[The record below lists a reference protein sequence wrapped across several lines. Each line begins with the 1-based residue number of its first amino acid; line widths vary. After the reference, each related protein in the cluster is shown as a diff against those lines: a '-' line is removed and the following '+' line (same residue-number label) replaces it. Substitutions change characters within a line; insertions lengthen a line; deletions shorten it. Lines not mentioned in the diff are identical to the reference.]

1 MNKDEKI
8 VLVKCVDT
16 GDKIDKK
23 NAYKITKVDSKG
35 HKTNKYF
42 SSKEAYEK
50 CEHNKINRTKCIN
63 KMYEILGYKTFMK
76 IPTYFYKW
84 LLSCESYGYDVV
96 YDCMKKQQSACN
108 WALKNKDFSSETGK
122 IMYLTTIFDNNIN
135 DSLKEIV
142 RQRRNKNTDYS
153 EQDLIESNI
162 EISSNPKKNNNISR
176 FLEDED

>member
-1 MNKDEKI
+1 MKEEKI
-8 VLVKCVDT
+8 VFVKCADT

-23 NAYKITKVDSKG
+23 LAYKVTNINTNG
-35 HKTNKYF
+35 HKTSKYY

-50 CEHNKINRTKCIN
+50 CENNKINRTKCIN

-96 YDCMKKQQSACN
+96 YNCMTKQQLSCN

-122 IMYLTTIFDNNIN
+122 IMYLTTIFNNNMN

-142 RQRRNKNTDYS
+142 SQRRKKSTEYN
-153 EQDLIESNI
+153 EQDLIESNM
-162 EISSNPKKNNNISR
+162 EIHSNPKRNNNISR